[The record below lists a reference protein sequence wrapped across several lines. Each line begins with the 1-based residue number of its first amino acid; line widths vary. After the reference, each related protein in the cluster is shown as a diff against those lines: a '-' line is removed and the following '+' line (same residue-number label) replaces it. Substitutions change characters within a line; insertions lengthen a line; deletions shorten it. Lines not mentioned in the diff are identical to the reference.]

1 MSAVRPPGERGGDRC
16 LSGRTDRNTSVVPT
30 ERSQELQELAQ
41 RVADA
46 LPLEVAEEV
55 VLTGSVS
62 RGVADEVSDIEM
74 LIVTPETLELAA
86 CFEHARAA
94 GLEELDTWGDQ
105 STPTRRV
112 SGLLEGVS
120 LELVWWSREN
130 TESSIDSFF
139 SSSDL
144 SSGADAIAHGVA
156 LRTSGSLS
164 RWQARLSEY
173 PEELARARIEDAAL
187 TWGGFS
193 PAGLLTLARP
203 GERLSRTERM
213 VDDASRVLRIVFAL
227 NRVWLPTTKRL
238 AARVESL
245 GVRPARLAERIE
257 EAFSESEPRR
267 ALLVMTE
274 LQSETVALAPD
285 GPNVNRAR
293 SWLAAGAKLLSSGE
307 R

>member
-1 MSAVRPPGERGGDRC
+1 
-16 LSGRTDRNTSVVPT
+16 VPN
-30 ERSQELQELAQ
+30 ERSRQLQDLAQ

-74 LIVTPETLELAA
+74 LIVTPDPLELAA
-86 CFEHARAA
+86 CFGHAGAA

-112 SGLLEGVS
+112 SGLREGVS
-120 LELVWWSREN
+120 LELVWWSREQA
-130 TESSIDSFF
+130 ESSIESFF
-139 SSSDL
+139 DPSDMSSA
-144 SSGADAIAHGVA
+144 ADAIAHGVA

-164 RWQARLSEY
+164 RWQARLSDY

-187 TWGGFS
+187 TWGGFAA
-193 PAGLLTLARP
+193 AGLLTLARP
-203 GERLSRTERM
+203 GERLARTERM
-213 VDDASRVLRIVFAL
+213 LDDASRVLRIVFAL
-227 NRVWLPTTKRL
+227 NRVWPPTTKRV
-238 AARVESL
+238 ASRVASL
-245 GVRPARLAERIE
+245 TTKPARLAERID
-257 EAFSESEPRR
+257 EAFSEPDPRR

-274 LQSETVALAPD
+274 LQAETVALAPD

-293 SWLAAGAKLLSSGE
+293 RWLAAGADVLTRE